1 MFDYC
6 PPHADIQFVLEEL
19 AGFNTLNSLPNFSS
33 ISKED
38 VVAILDQAGRFG
50 SEILSPLNQTG
61 DQEGAKLKNGMVS
74 TPAGFQNA
82 YKAYQKAGWG
92 KASANI
98 DFGGQGLPRLITTA
112 LFEIWN
118 SSNLSFALCN
128 TLTDSAVTLL
138 AKHATAELKTAW
150 LPRLVSGD
158 WTGAMAI
165 TEPHAGSDIGALTCR
180 AVPDGEAFRIKGQK
194 IFISWGDHD
203 LTDNIVHLLLAR
215 TPDSPRGSNG
225 ISLFMV
231 PKFLIN
237 QNGEV
242 GERNEVRCLSIE
254 KKLGIHASPTCL
266 MEYGS
271 NKGALGWLIGEK
283 NRGLSVMFTM
293 MNTARLAI
301 GHQGLGIAERAF
313 QQAKN
318 FANSRVQGCNQ
329 RGKPATII
337 NHPDVRRMLLSMKGQ
352 VEAMRALCYDT
363 ALSVDLSE
371 NHQDSKTRAL
381 HQRRV
386 SLLTPIIKAWC
397 TDRAVQIASLN
408 IQVHGGAGY
417 IEQTGAAQLYRDA
430 RITPIYEGTNGIQ
443 AIDLI
448 KRRLISDEGFMMNVL
463 IEEIRQF
470 DGILS
475 TVKNNQLISIRGR
488 LAEAGAALSRA
499 THHIL
504 NAAKINP
511 EIADA
516 GAVPYLFLA
525 GTVLGGYHMARA
537 AFIAETRLSKTK
549 INNPKF
555 YEAKIATA
563 LNFSE
568 AILPK
573 TAALEK
579 AATSGGAVVANTRI
593 DLI

>member
-1 MFDYC
+1 MSDYC
-6 PPHADIQFVLEEL
+6 PPYADMQFVLEEL
-19 AGFNTLNSLPNFSS
+19 VGLETLGTLPSLAK
-33 ISKED
+33 ISAED
-38 VVAILDQAGRFG
+38 VVEILNQAGRFG
-50 SEILSPLNQTG
+50 SEILSPLNQIG
-61 DQEGAKLKNGMVS
+61 DQEGAKLKNGVVS
-74 TPAGFQNA
+74 TPAGFQKA
-82 YKAYQKAGWG
+82 YKAYQRAGWG
-92 KASANI
+92 KASAKI
-98 DFGGQGLPRLITTA
+98 AFGGQGLPRLITTV

-118 SSNLSFALCN
+118 SANLSFALCN

-138 AKHATAELKTAW
+138 TKHATPELQTIW

-165 TEPHAGSDIGALTCR
+165 TEPQAGSDVGALNCS
-180 AVPDGEAFRIKGQK
+180 AIPDGEVFRIKGQK
-194 IFISWGDHD
+194 NYISWGDHD

-215 TPDSPRGSNG
+215 IPDSPHGSNG
-225 ISLFMV
+225 ISLFLV
-231 PKFLIN
+231 PKFLTN
-237 QNGEV
+237 QKGEV
-242 GERNEVRCLSIE
+242 GERNEMRCLSIE
-254 KKLGIHASPTCL
+254 KKLGIHASPTCVI
-266 MEYGS
+266 EYGS

-283 NRGLSVMFTM
+283 NRGLSAMFTM

-301 GHQGLGIAERAF
+301 GHQGLGIGERAF
-313 QQAKN
+313 QQARN
-318 FANSRVQGCNQ
+318 FANSRVQGRNQ
-329 RGKPATII
+329 KGKLVPII
-337 NHPDVRRMLLSMKGQ
+337 NHPDVRRMLLSMKAQ

-371 NHQDSKTRAL
+371 NHQDSKIRAL
-381 HQRRV
+381 HKGRV
-386 SLLTPIIKAWC
+386 ALLTPIIKAWC
-397 TDRAVQIASLN
+397 TDRAVEIASIN

-448 KRRLISDEGFMMNVL
+448 RRRLISDDGFMMNVL
-463 IEEIRQF
+463 IEEMRQF

-475 TVKNNQLISIRGR
+475 TVKGNELISIRGR
-488 LAEAGAALSRA
+488 LAESGAALSRA
-499 THHIL
+499 THQIL

-511 EIADA
+511 ENADA
-516 GAVPYLFLA
+516 GAVPYLCLA

-537 AFIAETRLSKTK
+537 ALIADTKLSNKK
-549 INNPKF
+549 LDNPKF
-555 YEAKIATA
+555 YEAKISTA

-568 AILPK
+568 NILPK